1 MKRQI
6 RATVAALL
14 AMMVLVPID
23 AAHAAPDTTLKQ
35 LTISAPTSS
44 GTLTLTPTLDNV
56 TTTYAV
62 TVPYVTSSIY
72 LTAAAT
78 SDTATLSASM
88 GASSYT
94 PGTSSA
100 TSVPFSFTDSS
111 SVLTI
116 SVTSDSTTATYTVNI
131 SRASPSA
138 VNTLSALTFIPAGGT
153 NLISGFSADTSTY
166 TASVAYPSALMTV
179 TATKTDPSSTVEI
192 GVNSGTDIRTLP
204 ATSTTTFTPV
214 VGSSNVITV
223 KVTSQS
229 GVLKTYTVTI
239 TRAAPLTLSTI
250 DTLTIYNVTTAS
262 NVSLS
267 PVFGTNALNTY
278 SADLVAN
285 TDSVTVTPAF
295 NPTKFATYEII
306 GSRAGE
312 TTTISSAANTPL
324 RFVPLTGENVV
335 VVKATAQDGTT
346 TTNYTITLRKAT
358 AVISTTPAI
367 PLPPTVV
374 AGDRA
379 VTIYAAALTTQ
390 PAATSFTARL
400 YNSSLV
406 LVGTCTITG
415 ASGSCSI
422 SSLTNGQ
429 GYYATLV
436 ANNSIYSSAASGYS
450 YIATPNALPS
460 AANKPTVTAGV
471 GNVTVAVTN
480 TGLGSAPTS
489 ISVAAYT
496 STNTPAGSCSIVGA
510 SGSCVISGLSSSIQY
525 KFDALTNNS
534 IGAAATRSPMSD
546 LISPIGIPIAPV
558 KPIAVAGNQEVTIT
572 VSALASGSPATSFTI
587 TANPNVGGKTC
598 TVTGSSGSCKITGLV
613 NGTGY
618 IFSAVAINLAG
629 TSPVSPSSD
638 RVVPIA
644 ATPSPTPSP
653 TPTPT
658 PSPTPTPRPSA
669 SPTPTPS
676 PSATPVVVPNAKLRL
691 LFANGSSTLSV
702 LARRQLDN
710 VIGKIV
716 DSVIDIK
723 VLANGTIATG
733 KITAKE
739 KALSLKRAQAVAKY
753 LQNQGLYGTYKV
765 KGGVVSTPASTAKN
779 SVLVT
784 LYWTLEK

>member
-1 MKRQI
+1 MKIQI
-6 RATVAALL
+6 RATLAALL

-23 AAHAAPDTTLKQ
+23 AAHAAPDTTLRQ
-35 LTISAPTSS
+35 LSLSVTPAAS
-44 GTLTLTPTLDNV
+44 LTVTPTFSPGV
-56 TTTYAV
+56 STYSA
-62 TVPYVTSSIY
+62 TVPYGTTAIN

-78 SDTATLSASM
+78 SDTATLSAVL
-88 GASSYT
+88 GAT
-94 PGTSSA
+94 NVAGTSSI
-100 TSVPFSFTDSS
+100 SGIFSFSDTSG
-111 SVLTI
+111 VLTI
-116 SVTSDSTTATYTVNI
+116 DVTSESTTARYTVNI
-131 SRASPSA
+131 ARDAASTNNS
-138 VNTLSALTFIPAGGT
+138 LSALTFTPAGGT
-153 NLISGFSADTSTY
+153 NLISGFSADTATY
-166 TASVAYPSALMTV
+166 TAGVSYPSALITV
-179 TATKTDPSSTVEI
+179 TATKADASSTVEI

-262 NVSLS
+262 NVNLS

-295 NPTKFATYEII
+295 NPSKFATYEII

-312 TTTISSAANTPL
+312 TTTISSPANTPL

-335 VVKATAQDGTT
+335 VVKATAQDGVT

-367 PLPPTVV
+367 PLPPTLV

-400 YNSSLV
+400 YNASLV

-429 GYYATLV
+429 AYYATLV
-436 ANNSIYSSAASGYS
+436 ANNSTFSSAASGYS
-450 YIATPNALPS
+450 YAATPNALPS

-510 SGSCVISGLSSSIQY
+510 SGSCVISGLSSAIQY

-587 TANPNVGGKTC
+587 TANPNIGGKTC
-598 TVTGSSGSCKITGLV
+598 TVTGSSGSCKITGLI

-618 IFSAVAINLAG
+618 IFSAVAVNLAG
-629 TSPVSPSSD
+629 TSPVSPVSD

-644 ATPSPTPSP
+644 ATPSPTP

-658 PSPTPTPRPSA
+658 PSPTPRPSA

-676 PSATPVVVPNAKLRL
+676 PSPSATPVVAPNAKLRL

-716 DSVIDIK
+716 DSVIDIQ
-723 VLANGTIATG
+723 VLVNGTIATG

-739 KALSLKRAQAVAKY
+739 KALSLKRAQVVAKY

-784 LYWTLEK
+784 LYWTVEK